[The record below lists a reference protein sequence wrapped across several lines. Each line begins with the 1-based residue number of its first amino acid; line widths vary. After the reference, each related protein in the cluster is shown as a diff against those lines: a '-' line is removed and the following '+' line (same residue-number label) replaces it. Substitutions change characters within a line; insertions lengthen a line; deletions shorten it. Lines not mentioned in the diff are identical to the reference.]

1 MTTTDGVATRLRG
14 IFVDALTIEAP
25 ADDVDLIEAG
35 VIDSLALVQLLF
47 EIEREFE
54 IALPLEE
61 LEIDNFRT
69 VRSIAEFVS
78 SHVAP

>member
-47 EIEREFE
+47 EIERQFGVE
-54 IALPLEE
+54 LPLDE

-69 VRSIAEFVS
+69 VEAMTEFVTS
-78 SHVAP
+78 RLAS